1 MAALSDAVVIGIVI
15 VLIFSAA
22 SYYLYSRMMQT
33 ETKLGLIENILLN
46 LKMATEASLFSS
58 MNETPV
64 ITRHVAV
71 EEVENQEASPM
82 DENDVQQMIDDVHR
96 TEVHRTEVHR
106 TETETEVK
114 EVSVQ
119 PSESK
124 PVSQA
129 KLLVVKDTDGN
140 SKVHLGFESMSW
152 KELCGEAKKRNI
164 TGVSHMNRRKV
175 IELLNKK
182 EGIATDSAAPL
193 SAWTQQEA
201 EGSEPSSIH
210 DNLPEGSAI

>member
-64 ITRHVAV
+64 ITRHVSV

-96 TEVHRTEVHR
+96 TEVNR
-106 TETETEVK
+106 TETEVK

-129 KLLVVKDTDGN
+129 KLLVVKDTEGN

-182 EGIATDSAAPL
+182 EGITTDSAAPL

-201 EGSEPSSIH
+201 EGSPVEPSSIH
-210 DNLPEGSAI
+210 DNLPEGSAL

>member
-1 MAALSDAVVIGIVI
+1 
-15 VLIFSAA
+15 
-22 SYYLYSRMMQT
+22 
-33 ETKLGLIENILLN
+33 
-46 LKMATEASLFSS
+46 
-58 MNETPV
+58 
-64 ITRHVAV
+64 
-71 EEVENQEASPM
+71 M

-96 TEVHRTEVHR
+96 TEVHRTES
-106 TETETEVK
+106 ETEVK

-119 PSESK
+119 PSQEPK
-124 PVSQA
+124 VSNQA
-129 KLLVVKDTDGN
+129 KLLVVKDNEGN

-182 EGIATDSAAPL
+182 EGIVTDSAAPL